1 MLDINLSGRYDH
13 YSSGQSAFSPK
24 AGFTFKPIRQITLRG
39 TYSRGFRIPSFG
51 EANAL
56 PTTGYVSQ
64 SITAIPASFRALYN
78 TVGGPNCGSQG
89 VGCPAYLT
97 SYSIGLTTLAS
108 PNLKPEKSRSFTGGL
123 IFNPIKNVE
132 FTVDYY
138 NIRKTGAITAP
149 SIAPALAAY
158 YAGTA
163 IPAGYTVI
171 ADAPDPNFPTT
182 RPRIA
187 FVASQLINANT
198 IKSEGIDFGA
208 HATFDL
214 GFAKWTTNVDASWI
228 IELSTTFPDGT
239 KETYVDTLGNFN
251 LTAGSGT
258 FRWRGN
264 WQNTLD
270 FGKFALTGTVN
281 YTSGYNYSAMDQGT
295 GYEDCGLSPG
305 FDLDSGGNIV
315 GPCRVKSYITFDLN
329 ASAKINDKF
338 TFYVNVLNAFDRRPP
353 IDGTTYGAYLY
364 NPVQGGNGI
373 LGRSY
378 RAGVKFGF

>member
-1 MLDINLSGRYDH
+1 
-13 YSSGQSAFSPK
+13 
-24 AGFTFKPIRQITLRG
+24 
-39 TYSRGFRIPSFG
+39 
-51 EANAL
+51 
-56 PTTGYVSQ
+56 
-64 SITAIPASFRALYN
+64 
-78 TVGGPNCGSQG
+78 
-89 VGCPAYLT
+89 
-97 SYSIGLTTLAS
+97 LAS

-270 FGKFALTGTVN
+270 FGKVAVTLTTSFVGKIKEVSTDQQQAPFTTACTANLYKVPSSAPN
-281 YTSGYNYSAMDQGT
+281 YTAFCFVDKFINNDFNVT
-295 GYEDCGLSPG
+295 FKPNEDFNVWFTVKNL
-305 FDLDSGGNIV
+305 FDAKAPV
-315 GPCRVKSYITFDLN
+315 APAAY
-329 ASAKINDKF
+329 ASAPNF
-338 TFYVNVLNAFDRRPP
+338 LTTWHYAGLVGRAFRLGANYNWGTHPRVAPVEPYVAPP
-353 IDGTTYGAYLY
+353 PPPPAPATQTCPDGSVIDAAATCPA
-364 NPVQGGNGI
+364 PPPPPPPAPAPE
-373 LGRSY
+373 R
-378 RAGVKFGF
+378 GF